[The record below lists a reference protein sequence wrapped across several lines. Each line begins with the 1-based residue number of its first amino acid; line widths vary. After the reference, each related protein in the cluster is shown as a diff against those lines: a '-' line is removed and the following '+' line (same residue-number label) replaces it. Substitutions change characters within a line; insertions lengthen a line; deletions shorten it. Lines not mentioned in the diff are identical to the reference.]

1 MLSPFEIETRLN
13 QILLT
18 VQKPGRYVGGEFNQ
32 VVKNWD
38 QVNTHF
44 ALIFPDIYDIGLPN
58 LGMSILYDEINHRP
72 DVLCER
78 AYMPWL
84 DMEQSMRAKEIPLF
98 SLESKHALADFDIIG
113 FSIPYETLYTNV
125 LNLLDL
131 AGLPVFS
138 KDRTRSHPLIIAG
151 GHSTF
156 NPEPMSS
163 FIDAFVIGDG
173 EGVAA
178 DIIDRFQVWKQTNA
192 SREELLID
200 LARLPGVYVPSL
212 YEPVYNSDG
221 TISDVHPVSKDI
233 SSRVVKRLIPLLP
246 PPVTNFLVPNIDVVH
261 NRVALEIMRGC
272 TRGCRFCHAGMIS
285 RPVRERPVSEI
296 VDAIEEA
303 LAKTGYEEIA
313 LLSLSSSDYTHILDL
328 VKELSTRF
336 ADKQL
341 AVSLPSLR
349 IDSFSVELMDQLKDL
364 RPGGGFTIAPEAAT
378 DRMRQV
384 INKQVSTE
392 QLLATAKDIFSHG
405 WTTIKLYFMI
415 GHPSETME
423 DVQAIADLC
432 NQVLAVGR
440 RIIGGRAKVNAGVST
455 FIPKPHTPFQW
466 VSCDTED
473 QINQK
478 LALLKHEMRDRN
490 LKLSWTEPSA
500 AFLEACLSRGDRR
513 TGQVIYRAWQLGCK
527 FDAWQDQSNF
537 ALWQQA
543 YNETGLE
550 MEFYSHRTRPL
561 DEVFPWQHISAG
573 VSAEYLKKDYQ
584 WSQEGKFRD
593 DCRDNCY
600 ACGILPGFSEL
611 RMQIPDDAWKCPP
624 IKKKQ
629 KLVEVN
635 G

>member
-1 MLSPFEIETRLN
+1 MLSPSEIETRLN

-58 LGMSILYDEINHRP
+58 LGMSILYDEINRRP

-84 DMEQSMRAKEIPLF
+84 DMEKSMREKEIPLF

-131 AGLPVFS
+131 AGLPVFA
-138 KDRTRSHPLIIAG
+138 KDRTRNHPLIIAG

-173 EGVAA
+173 EGVA
-178 DIIDRFQVWKQTNA
+178 DEIIDRFQVWKQTNA
-192 SREELLID
+192 SREELLSD

-212 YEPVYNSDG
+212 YEPVYNPDG
-221 TISDVHPVSKDI
+221 TISAIHSITKDI
-233 SSRVVKRLIPLLP
+233 SPTVVKRLVPQLP

-296 VDAIEEA
+296 VQAIEEA

-313 LLSLSSSDYTHILDL
+313 LLSLSSSDYTHIIEL

-336 ADKQL
+336 ANKQL

-392 QLLATAKDIFSHG
+392 QLLATAQDIFSHG

-423 DVQAIADLC
+423 DVQAIADVC
-432 NQVLAVGR
+432 NQVLAIGR

-466 VSCDTED
+466 VSCDTEE

-500 AFLEACLSRGDRR
+500 AFLEASLSRGDRR
-513 TGQVIYRAWQLGCK
+513 TGQAIYRAWQLGCK

-543 YNETGLE
+543 YLETGLE
-550 MEFYSHRTRPL
+550 MEFYNHRTRPI
-561 DEVFPWQHISAG
+561 DEIFPWQHISTG

-584 WSQEGKFRD
+584 WSLEGKFRD

-635 G
+635 S